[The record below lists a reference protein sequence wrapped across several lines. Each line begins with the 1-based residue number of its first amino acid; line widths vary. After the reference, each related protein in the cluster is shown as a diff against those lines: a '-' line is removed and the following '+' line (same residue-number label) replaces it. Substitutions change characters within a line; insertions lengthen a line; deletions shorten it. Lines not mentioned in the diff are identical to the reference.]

1 VEQIDLVAAM
11 VDMAVVLVGVV
22 VDQVLVVDAQVV
34 LGVVTE
40 VR

>member
-1 VEQIDLVAAM
+1 MEQIDLVAAM